1 MTPTLLVVD
10 DDAFVRR
17 VLKDTLQESGLEFRL
32 LEACDGEEA
41 LEVAARER
49 PAVVLLDLLMPRR
62 NGLEV
67 LVALNESS
75 PESRVVVI
83 SSMDADPIVEQALAG
98 GAVGFVVK
106 PFHPAE
112 VANVVRR
119 ALAH

>member
-32 LEACDGEEA
+32 LEACDGEEG
-41 LEVAARER
+41 LEVATRER
-49 PAVVLLDLLMPRR
+49 PSVVLLDLLMPRR

-67 LVALNESS
+67 LTALSEAS

-83 SSMDADPIVEQALAG
+83 SSMDADPIVEQALAA

-119 ALAH
+119 ALEQ